1 MEILGQNVQ
10 HLSQFIII
18 NQTNSCKH
26 LQSKES
32 TAIIWQHVNHALKKT
47 IRVHANLVTNKKE
60 RQGRQSQ
67 STI

>member
-1 MEILGQNVQ
+1 MEILDQNVQ

-32 TAIIWQHVNHALKKT
+32 TAII
-47 IRVHANLVTNKKE
+47 
-60 RQGRQSQ
+60 
-67 STI
+67 